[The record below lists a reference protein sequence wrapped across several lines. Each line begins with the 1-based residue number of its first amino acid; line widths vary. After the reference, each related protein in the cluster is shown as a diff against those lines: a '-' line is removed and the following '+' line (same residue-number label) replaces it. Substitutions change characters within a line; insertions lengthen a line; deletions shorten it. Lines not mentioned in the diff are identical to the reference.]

1 MIAFENSFLNTW
13 RNSIDEAKQG
23 LKGYL
28 LRRND
33 KELSFEINIDER
45 LVVLLEEIKWLS
57 RMKIDIPESAKEVL
71 AQVRPTQIGQ

>member
-13 RNSIDEAKQG
+13 RSSIDEAKQG

-33 KELSFEINIDER
+33 KQLSFEINVDER

-71 AQVRPTQIGQ
+71 AQVSPL